1 MSKVSHNDPSK
12 VVLARGPIQPSE
24 GHYEQFFKNF
34 IILKFFENFEILYK
48 FFKVL
53 KFYEIFEIC

>member
-24 GHYEQFFKNF
+24 GHYEQFFLNF
-34 IILKFFENFEILYK
+34 IILKFFENFEIL
-48 FFKVL
+48 
-53 KFYEIFEIC
+53 